1 VVGPKKPIQ
10 DNLSSVEPKHY
21 LKTETEIKITMTPSV
36 IVRLCLSAAFLTV
49 LCPIVTLSRVAALAD
64 MDVSVLEDHRVIYS
78 SPKVQTKF
86 QSAAK

>member
-1 VVGPKKPIQ
+1 
-10 DNLSSVEPKHY
+10 
-21 LKTETEIKITMTPSV
+21 MTPSV